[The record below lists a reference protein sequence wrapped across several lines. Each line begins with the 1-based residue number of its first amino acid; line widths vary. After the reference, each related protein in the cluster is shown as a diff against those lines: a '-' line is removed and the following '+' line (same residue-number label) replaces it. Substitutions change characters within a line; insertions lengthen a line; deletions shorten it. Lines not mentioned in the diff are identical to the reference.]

1 MSHAKTLFLIN
12 DQESKVLE
20 THLVREHRMGSDHDV
35 YRPAGQ
41 TFAGVMSLFR

>member
-12 DQESKVLE
+12 DQEPKVLE
-20 THLVREHRMGSDHDV
+20 SHLVREHRMGSDYDV
-35 YRPAGQ
+35 YCPASQ